1 MPICFVSLIEIYKR
15 GSLED
20 IEELPEET
28 LQSLYKSRENEI
40 SNMMEM
46 QFVLAYLGH
55 VSKNDSDEMTWFEI
69 NNWFKLI
76 KQQKEIEAKRQEEQ
90 MKIK

>member
-1 MPICFVSLIEIYKR
+1 MSLIEIYKK

-20 IEELPEET
+20 IDDLPEET
-28 LQSLYKSRENEI
+28 LESLYVARENEI

-46 QFVLAYLGH
+46 QFVLSYMGH
-55 VSKNDSDEMTWFEI
+55 VSKQDSDEMTWFEI
-69 NNWFKLI
+69 NNWFKLL
-76 KQQKEIEAKRQEEQ
+76 KKQKEIEAKRQEEQ